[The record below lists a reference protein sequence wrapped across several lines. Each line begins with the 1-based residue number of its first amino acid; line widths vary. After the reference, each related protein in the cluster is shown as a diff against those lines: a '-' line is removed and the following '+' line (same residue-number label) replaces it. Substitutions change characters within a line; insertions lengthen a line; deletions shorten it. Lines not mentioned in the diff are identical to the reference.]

1 LRVIIAKI
9 NYLIDE
15 EKKFRLKVEVDINKG
30 KIKRVIEIVSYITG
44 GSVAIL
50 IVLTYLDSYIN
61 MMEKWYYD
69 SEYFISI
76 SVLCIYALL
85 IYG

>member
-1 LRVIIAKI
+1 MIISKI
-9 NYLIDE
+9 IDFLDE
-15 EKKFRLKVEVDINKG
+15 EKKFRLKVEEDINKG
-30 KIKRVIEIVSYITG
+30 KIKKVIEIISSIAG

-50 IVLTYLDSYIN
+50 IVLTYLDSHIN

-76 SVLCIYALL
+76 SVLCIYILL
-85 IYG
+85 IYGQ

>member
-1 LRVIIAKI
+1 MRVIIAKI

>member
-1 LRVIIAKI
+1 MRVIISKI

>member
-1 LRVIIAKI
+1 LRVIISKI

>member
-1 LRVIIAKI
+1 M
-9 NYLIDE
+9 DE
-15 EKKFRLKVEVDINKG
+15 EKKFRLTIEEDINKG
-30 KIKRVIEIVSYITG
+30 KIKKMIEIVSSITG

-61 MMEKWYYD
+61 MMENWYYD

-76 SVLCIYALL
+76 SCLCIYFLL
-85 IYG
+85 IYGQ

>member
-1 LRVIIAKI
+1 LRVIISKL
-9 NYLIDE
+9 NYLLDE

-30 KIKRVIEIVSYITG
+30 KIKKVIEIVSYITG
-44 GSVAIL
+44 GSVPIL
-50 IVLTYLDSYIN
+50 IVLTYFDSNIN
-61 MMEKWYYD
+61 MMEQWYYD

-76 SVLCIYALL
+76 SVLCIYSLL

>member
-1 LRVIIAKI
+1 MRVIISKL

-30 KIKRVIEIVSYITG
+30 KIKKVIEIVSYITG